1 MPQRPSVTFTRAWLS
16 LAALLLS
23 GGCGMYGDLYL
34 EEPEAP
40 APPEVE
46 ERPPIATEAAPDGA
60 AGEPADE
67 EQADKPKPPPQDE
80 PGATG
85 RL

>member
-1 MPQRPSVTFTRAWLS
+1 MAQHPPARPRRAWLP
-16 LAALLLS
+16 LAALLLI

-40 APPEVE
+40 GPPEVE
-46 ERPPIATEAAPDGA
+46 ERPPIVT
-60 AGEPADE
+60 EPAPAAQPGE
-67 EQADKPKPPPQDE
+67 EQQADKPKPPPQDE